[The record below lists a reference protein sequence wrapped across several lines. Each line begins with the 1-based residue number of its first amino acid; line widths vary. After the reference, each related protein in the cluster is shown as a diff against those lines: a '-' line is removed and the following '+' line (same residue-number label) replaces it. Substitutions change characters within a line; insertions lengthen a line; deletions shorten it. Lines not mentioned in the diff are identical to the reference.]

1 VVNRVPTTCVLV
13 LQQFR
18 VLLGQLVG
26 QLIMVVVNRFL
37 VVQQFV
43 RLHRHVVEML
53 LAQILVVARRKLVQM
68 EQIVEVVRMVVVDRL
83 LVVQRLVL
91 MLRLVQTLS
100 VVHALVLVG
109 TAQENRVAQANVLA
123 IRVALV
129 LMSLVQPGLN
139 AVVVPARVANA
150 TVHPSERICHV
161 VREMIVV
168 ITNVQLRSFVKK
180 SLILG
185 EVEV

>member
-1 VVNRVPTTCVLV
+1 VVKHVPTTCVFV

-18 VLLGQLVG
+18 VLVGQLVG

-43 RLHRHVVEML
+43 LLHRYVVEML
-53 LAQILVVARRKLVQM
+53 VAQILVVARRKLVQM

-91 MLRLVQTLS
+91 ILRLVQTLS

-109 TAQENRVAQANVLA
+109 AAQENRVAQANVLA
-123 IRVALV
+123 TSVALV
-129 LMSLVQPGLN
+129 LVSLVQPVLN
-139 AVVVPARVANA
+139 VVVVPARVANA
-150 TVHPSERICHV
+150 TVHPTEIIYHV
-161 VREMIVV
+161 VREMIVAV
-168 ITNVQLRSFVKK
+168 RHAVQLRTFVKNH
-180 SLILG
+180 
-185 EVEV
+185 